1 MKAYKA
7 SIASGGVWF
16 TRGNASPYLPI
27 VCTKMLKFFC
37 AIPCDVFRLQAYIPV
52 SFNPTSY
59 IVKLSMLPGLC
70 GLSFSYF
77 RLLSLLTIR
86 PPLKVQN
93 MSTKDAGGK
102 TALQLNEAVFPFS
115 KT

>member
-1 MKAYKA
+1 MKAYKP

-52 SFNPTSY
+52 SLSNLMPTLWVVFVVFPSSF
-59 IVKLSMLPGLC
+59 IAIRLSNL
-70 GLSFSYF
+70 
-77 RLLSLLTIR
+77 
-86 PPLKVQN
+86 V
-93 MSTKDAGGK
+93 
-102 TALQLNEAVFPFS
+102 NEAVLPGFPY
-115 KT
+115 